1 MKQQMN
7 VRISDVTRKQISEM
21 KEYLKMTEGEVVA
34 ASVERYYAE
43 EMPQGTIIRPV
54 REFGGETWAN
64 DNVGEILGLESHAVE
79 DANDW
84 LSDADGDGRMYPLQ
98 LRIYK
103 DMSPVR
109 HPWYVVDETGW
120 DGFEKTTP
128 QVISRH
134 ATYEAA
140 ERQRKRWLKAMG
152 KP

>member
-54 REFGGETWAN
+54 REFGGDAWT
-64 DNVGEILGLESHAVE
+64 DDIHTDIVGLEGHIVE

-84 LSDADGDGRMYPLQ
+84 ISDRDGDGRIYPTQ
-98 LRIYK
+98 TRIYK
-103 DMSPVR
+103 DIAPVK
-109 HPWYVVDETGW
+109 HPYYLVDETGW
-120 DGFEKTTP
+120 DGFDEVAP

-140 ERQRKRWLKAMG
+140 NRQRQRWMKAMG
-152 KP
+152 KT